1 MKLSIEENKMK
12 RMVLIVFTL
21 FLLTGC
27 NSSLENDIARL
38 SDEVFILEEKLFS
51 MKTQQV
57 DQESIIIDLEKKLID
72 SKDKI
77 NSLEKQLSNEKNNSA
92 MMLEQLKSEMNDS
105 IGEEV
110 SIEIQRTIFNEVE
123 KYLIKEVEV
132 HPESNYVDYRIEEI
146 SHVIDF
152 ENINNRNISLYRVN
166 YRLKSLTPENIL
178 MAGGMDATEDGW
190 IYTFSPNATYLI
202 FENNELYLCDV
213 LINDAQPHTEVFK
226 QDVER
231 RLLELDNE

>member
-1 MKLSIEENKMK
+1 MNNMMNKYFEKWIEDFCKSRKHIQLSVGISDGGVHKTFLYTSDGKTENKKMSYEIGSITK
-12 RMVLIVFTL
+12 VVTG
-21 FLLTGC
+21 LLVAKAI
-27 NSSLENDIARL
+27 NESKISLND
-38 SDEVFILEEKLFS
+38 
-51 MKTQQV
+51 
-57 DQESIIIDLEKKLID
+57 
-72 SKDKI
+72 
-77 NSLEKQLSNEKNNSA
+77 
-92 MMLEQLKSEMNDS
+92 
-105 IGEEV
+105 
-110 SIEIQRTIFNEVE
+110 
-123 KYLIKEVEV
+123 
-132 HPESNYVDYRIEEI
+132 RIEEI